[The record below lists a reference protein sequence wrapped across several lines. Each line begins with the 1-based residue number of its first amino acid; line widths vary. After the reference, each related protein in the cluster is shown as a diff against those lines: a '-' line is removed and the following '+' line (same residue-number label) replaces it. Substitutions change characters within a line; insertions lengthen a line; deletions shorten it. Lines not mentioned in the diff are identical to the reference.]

1 MKNLML
7 ILLAI
12 FTIAT
17 VSVSAKAPAKAKK
30 TDGKVMLLMDAIQGK
45 TTSAEE
51 FKKMVEIGQPVVF
64 VTGKGKSAKVHFV
77 VNSDGSYG
85 GKKLSNYYGKE
96 KVTISGKKE
105 TRNGLSVI
113 YADTIN

>member
-12 FTIAT
+12 FTMAT
-17 VSVSAKAPAKAKK
+17 VSMDAKAPAKAKK
-30 TDGKVMLLMDAIQGK
+30 SVGTVMLLMDAIQGK
-45 TTSAEE
+45 KASAEE

-64 VTGKGKSAKVHFV
+64 VTGKGKATKVHFV

-96 KVTISGKKE
+96 KVTVTGKTATKS
-105 TRNGLSVI
+105 GLSVI
-113 YADTIN
+113 YADTIE